1 MAGLRTAFLS
11 AVLALFLQ
19 PLAAAD
25 SPSTIPLP
33 RGVDMIVIPPDSPVR
48 FTSMGKHGLA
58 KFNGRFVLSGTY
70 YYGDN
75 EYNDGPEVYLT
86 LYFVPDPQVAARLPY
101 FKIRGRPNVIFIT
114 NSDDFVKAVIPKR
127 TLGKLARKGSPHAS
141 GKVSIWAD
149 GLKTR
154 IECDAPEYMAHF
166 ASVYKPATQLVAAYK
181 PDVGC

>member
-1 MAGLRTAFLS
+1 MAGLRTGFLS
-11 AVLALFLQ
+11 AILVLLLQ

-25 SPSTIPLP
+25 NPSTIPLP
-33 RGVDMIVIPPDSPVR
+33 RGVDTIVIPPDSPVR
-48 FTSMGKHGLA
+48 FASMGKHGLA
-58 KFNGRFVLSGTY
+58 KFSGRFVLSGTY

-75 EYNDGPEVYLT
+75 EFNDGPEVYLT

-101 FKIRGRPNVIFIT
+101 FKTRGRPHVIFIT
-114 NSDDFVKAVIPKR
+114 NSGDFVKTVIPRK
-127 TLGKLARKGSPHAS
+127 TLAKLVKKGSPHAT

-149 GLKTR
+149 GFKTR

-166 ASVYKPATQLVAAYK
+166 ISLYKPAKQLVAAYK